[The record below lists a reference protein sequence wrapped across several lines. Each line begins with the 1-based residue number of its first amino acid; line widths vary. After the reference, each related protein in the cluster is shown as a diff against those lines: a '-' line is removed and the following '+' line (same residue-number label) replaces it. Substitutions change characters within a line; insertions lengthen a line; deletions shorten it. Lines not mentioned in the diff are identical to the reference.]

1 MRKFCIK
8 AICFLSI
15 VLSSNL
21 NVKAQQIIFSTNNF
35 NDMFLITQDSSDKN
49 ICIAHLSDSM
59 NIYSILAW
67 QTDSLNN
74 CSPIGKFLADLISE
88 TLTIDSISQL
98 AYSLDTVWSIEKTYS
113 IYYCHNTLQNISE
126 KYLLYTLNSGNFSFT
141 MMGKSHDVKFID
153 MNYIFSAF
161 IVKYEE
167 EFIN

>member
-1 MRKFCIK
+1 
-8 AICFLSI
+8 
-15 VLSSNL
+15 
-21 NVKAQQIIFSTNNF
+21 
-35 NDMFLITQDSSDKN
+35 
-49 ICIAHLSDSM
+49 M

-126 KYLLYTLNSGNFSFT
+126 KYLFYTLNSGNFSFT